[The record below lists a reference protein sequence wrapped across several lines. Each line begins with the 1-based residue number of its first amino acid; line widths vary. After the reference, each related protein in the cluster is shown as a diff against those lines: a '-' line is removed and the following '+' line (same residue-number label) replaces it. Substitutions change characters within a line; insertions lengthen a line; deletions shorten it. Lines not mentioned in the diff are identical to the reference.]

1 MSKTYTCDACD
12 EAFDERA
19 AHRIKEVKSTEF
31 WGATET
37 VSKNYL
43 VCPFCGSDQLTED
56 N

>member
-12 EAFDERA
+12 AAFDVWSAR
-19 AHRIKEVKSTEF
+19 HVKEVESTEF
-31 WGATET
+31 WGTTET
-37 VSKNYL
+37 VSKIYL